1 MSAVGVTMP
10 THCGVLAAAT
20 GALWSATGA
29 ALITMHWGALASPT
43 VIRPFGVVKS
53 KQYAGALYAATGAL
67 CSATTSTDGALY
79 ALTDWGAL
87 AAATGA
93 AAGALSA
100 ASVIAPGVQPAR
112 AIVKPATR
120 TTPTSTGIRLP
131 SFIV

>member
-1 MSAVGVTMP
+1 MSTVGVTMP
-10 THCGVLAAAT
+10 THCGALAAAT

-43 VIRPFGVVKS
+43 VIGPFGVLNS

-100 ASVIAPGVQPAR
+100 ASVIAPGVQPAS

-131 SFIV
+131 SFIA

>member
-1 MSAVGVTMP
+1 MSTVGLTMP
-10 THCGVLAAAT
+10 THCGALAAAT
-20 GALWSATGA
+20 GALWPATDA

-67 CSATTSTDGALY
+67 SSATTSTDGALY
-79 ALTDWGAL
+79 APTGWGAL
-87 AAATGA
+87 AAETGA

-100 ASVIAPGVQPAR
+100 ASVIAPGVQPAS

-131 SFIV
+131 SFIA

>member
-1 MSAVGVTMP
+1 MSTVGLTTP
-10 THCGVLAAAT
+10 THCGALAAAT
-20 GALWSATGA
+20 GALWPATDA

-67 CSATTSTDGALY
+67 SSATTSTDGALY
-79 ALTDWGAL
+79 ALTGWGAL
-87 AAATGA
+87 AAETGA

-100 ASVIAPGVQPAR
+100 ASVIAPGVQPAS

-131 SFIV
+131 SFIA

>member
-10 THCGVLAAAT
+10 THCGALAAAT

-29 ALITMHWGALASPT
+29 ALITMHCGALASPT

-53 KQYAGALYAATGAL
+53 KQYAGALY
-67 CSATTSTDGALY
+67 SATTSTDGALS
-79 ALTDWGAL
+79 ALTGWGAL

-100 ASVIAPGVQPAR
+100 ASVIAPGVQPAS

-120 TTPTSTGIRLP
+120 TTPTSSGIRLP
-131 SFIV
+131 RFIA